1 MQKKFLG
8 NIAILLVVN
17 ILVKPFWILGIDRM
31 VQNNVGNEQYGQY
44 AVLFNSALLFSML
57 LDFGINNYTATFIA
71 QHRQL
76 LDKTFSALLPLK
88 LLFSFAYLVATMGLG
103 IFYGLHKTQLLMLCV
118 LGINQVMAFF
128 ILYFRANVSG
138 LQLFKTDALLSVLD
152 RGMMILA
159 AVLFFWVF
167 RGGITITA
175 FMFLQSAGYLLSML
189 VSFLVLRPHLHG
201 LQFRFDKAMMFTMM
215 RNAWPFALLAL
226 IMTLYMRA
234 DYLLVKKLLPDGD
247 IQNGIYA
254 AANRLLDAANM
265 MAVLVST
272 MLLPLFAN
280 MIKTRQELGPVVK
293 TSMVILILPA
303 ICVSSV
309 CWFFNIQ
316 VMNLL
321 VKSNPLATAQVFKY
335 VMISFTALC
344 VMYIFGTLL
353 TANRSL
359 TILTRLAGAG
369 LLINVTL
376 NVLLLPRVGVVGAA
390 IAAACTHGFIA
401 ISNTVFALRN
411 ISIGLGR
418 LFLVKFAAIAA
429 CIIPFTYLCRHFEIN
444 VLITSLLLAVFVLAI
459 ALALRL
465 LNIGQLRLI
474 LKRGS

>member
-1 MQKKFLG
+1 MQKKFLS

-76 LDKTFSALLPLK
+76 LDKTFSVLLPLK
-88 LLFSFAYLVATMGLG
+88 LLFSLAYLVATMGLG
-103 IFYGLHKTQLLMLCV
+103 IFYGLHKTQLLMLSI
-118 LGINQVMAFF
+118 LGVNQVMAFF

-152 RGMMILA
+152 RGMMMLA
-159 AVLFFWVF
+159 AILFFWVL
-167 RGGITITA
+167 GGTITINA
-175 FMFLQSAGYLLSML
+175 FVLVQSAGYLLSML
-189 VSFLVLRPHLHG
+189 VSFFVLKPHLHK
-201 LQFRFDKAMMFTMM
+201 LQFRFDKAMMLTMV

-293 TSMVILILPA
+293 TSMVILVLPA

-309 CWFFNIQ
+309 CWFFNEEI
-316 VMNLL
+316 MDLL
-321 VKSNPLATAQVFKY
+321 VKSNSLATARVFRY

-344 VMYIFGTLL
+344 IMYIFGTLL

-359 TILTRLAGAG
+359 AVLTRLAGAA
-369 LLINVTL
+369 LLINVLL
-376 NVLLLPRVGVVGAA
+376 NVMLLPRVGVIGAA

-401 ISNTVFALRN
+401 VSNTLFALRTVN
-411 ISIGLGR
+411 IGLGR
-418 LFLVKFAAIAA
+418 TFLAKFIAIAA

-444 VLITSLLLAVFVLAI
+444 VIITSLLLAVFVLTI
-459 ALALRL
+459 AFVLRL
-465 LNIGQLRLI
+465 LSVSQLRLI
-474 LKRGS
+474 LKRGT